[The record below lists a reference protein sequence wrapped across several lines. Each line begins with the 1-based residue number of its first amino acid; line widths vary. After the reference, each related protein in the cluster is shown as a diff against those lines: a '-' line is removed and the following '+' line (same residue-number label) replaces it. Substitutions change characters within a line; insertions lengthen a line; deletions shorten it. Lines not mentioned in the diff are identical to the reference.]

1 MKWLVFTAFLVAFGS
16 SLLWFDSDEGKRTP
30 LQKMTLGVI
39 ALIGWGIVVVV
50 GAII

>member
-16 SLLWFDSDEGKRTP
+16 SLLWFDSEEGKRTP
-30 LQKMTLGVI
+30 VQRMALGVI
-39 ALIGWGIVVVV
+39 ALIGWSIVVVV

>member
-16 SLLWFDSDEGKRTP
+16 SLLWFDAEEGKRTP
-30 LQKMTLGVI
+30 VQRTTLGVI
-39 ALIGWGIVVVV
+39 ALIGWSIVVVV